1 MICVR
6 PISDGAIALFFNSDF
21 FCTHKAEFLK
31 GFLKTFQ
38 TSHNSLY
45 HFSALNLNEW
55 FCKKFQI
62 GKILAVI
69 ELPDRLHL
77 LHLAW
82 QGSVGTPYNFWL
94 RAADPQ

>member
-1 MICVR
+1 MIELRALYDDV
-6 PISDGAIALFFNSDF
+6 IANFFNSEF
-21 FCTHKAEFLK
+21 FLSTHKAKFLK

-82 QGSVGTPYNFWL
+82 QGSVGTP
-94 RAADPQ
+94 